1 MQSPIHRKKAYE
13 DQQKQQKFIEYIVC
27 YTWRNE
33 TQLNEEEDMATKLWC
48 EKGLTNNN
56 VNVSRCNYKCN
67 RTMEFYGF
75 HL

>member
-33 TQLNEEEDMATKLWC
+33 TQLNEEDMTTKLSC

-56 VNVSRCNYKCN
+56 VNVSRCNHKCH
-67 RTMEFYGF
+67 RIMEFDGF
-75 HL
+75 QL

>member
-1 MQSPIHRKKAYE
+1 M
-13 DQQKQQKFIEYIVC
+13 
-27 YTWRNE
+27 T
-33 TQLNEEEDMATKLWC
+33 TKLSC

-75 HL
+75 QLQFMDRKESTET